1 MPVVH
6 QCCNYDGGALWMQG
20 ASNVQW
26 TQSMNNYTTWD
37 ESSVGVRPNV
47 GSWVARRLMG
57 KRGSLWF
64 RPGDV
69 HAGAVRAAV
78 VAVLA

>member
-1 MPVVH
+1 MSPDMLA
-6 QCCNYDGGALWMQG
+6 NR
-20 ASNVQW
+20 VQW
-26 TQSMNNYTTWD
+26 TQRMNDYATWD
-37 ESSVGVRPNV
+37 KSSVGALPNV
-47 GSWVARRLMG
+47 GSWVERRLMG

-69 HAGAVRAAV
+69 HAGAVCAAV